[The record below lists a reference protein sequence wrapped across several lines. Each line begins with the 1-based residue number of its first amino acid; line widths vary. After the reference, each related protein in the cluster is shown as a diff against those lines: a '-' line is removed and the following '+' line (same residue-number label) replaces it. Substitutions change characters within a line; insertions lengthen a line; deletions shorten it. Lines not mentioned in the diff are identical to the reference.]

1 MEIPLEWYT
10 ERGREIPG
18 LTFTSEDM
26 AEWDDDDRE
35 AAMLAME
42 ASMHDRILELEAEN
56 QRLRDRLVDWRANY
70 MEED

>member
-18 LTFTSEDM
+18 PTFYAEDM

-42 ASMHDRILELEAEN
+42 ASMHDRILQLEAEN

>member
-18 LTFTSEDM
+18 LTFDAEDM